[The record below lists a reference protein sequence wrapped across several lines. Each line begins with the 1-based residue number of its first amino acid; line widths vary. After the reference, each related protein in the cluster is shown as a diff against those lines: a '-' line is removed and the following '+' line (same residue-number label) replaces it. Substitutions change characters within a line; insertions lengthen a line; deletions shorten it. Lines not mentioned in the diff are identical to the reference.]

1 MEQIEKL
8 LEMWKVDAEIDKANI
23 SEEIIK
29 IPRLHGKYLDI
40 LSRYKILLKE
50 IDFKYLKMKRIMF
63 EYYTGKMDQETLE
76 KYNLEPF
83 EYILKSDI
91 SLYMDSDERLNKYK
105 VKKAIYEE
113 VVSICNAI
121 LKELNSRTF
130 QLKAYIDY
138 EKFINGLN

>member
-1 MEQIEKL
+1 
-8 LEMWKVDAEIDKANI
+8 
-23 SEEIIK
+23 
-29 IPRLHGKYLDI
+29 
-40 LSRYKILLKE
+40 
-50 IDFKYLKMKRIMF
+50 MF

-113 VVSICNAI
+113 VISICNAI

-130 QLKAYIDY
+130 QLRSYIDY

>member
-8 LEMWKVDAEIDKANI
+8 LEMWKIDAEIDKANI
-23 SEEIIK
+23 REEIIK

-113 VVSICNAI
+113 VISICNAI

-130 QLKAYIDY
+130 QLRSYIDY

>member
-76 KYNLEPF
+76 KYNLEPG
-83 EYILKSDI
+83 EE
-91 SLYMDSDERLNKYK
+91 DE
-105 VKKAIYEE
+105 AT
-113 VVSICNAI
+113 
-121 LKELNSRTF
+121 RTSGRV
-130 QLKAYIDY
+130 APTDRHHAHAARPADPP
-138 EKFINGLN
+138 